1 MCRRIFFNFL
11 IFFGLRFDSKYEC
24 VFFFHIFFVLTILK
38 SSVMTPEQSEV
49 KFKSVSTPVQRQ
61 DGIVLRSYASLE
73 DLKPIIDMMER
84 DLSGFGC
91 KKRFFFFFLNDSS
104 EPYSI
109 FTYRYFVQD
118 WPDLTWLAIDKGKI
132 IGSVV
137 CEVKMRK
144 KMLRGYIAMLSVEP
158 EYRRRGIAQD
168 LVMQALLVMKEAGC
182 YMATLETEVIN
193 VKATSLYTKLGFQ
206 KDKVKKKAN
215 LFFLK
220 KNFNKTQL
228 LLRYYLN
235 GGDAWRLKLM
245 FGTPN
250 QTAAAAAAAKIKE

>member
-1 MCRRIFFNFL
+1 M
-11 IFFGLRFDSKYEC
+11 
-24 VFFFHIFFVLTILK
+24 
-38 SSVMTPEQSEV
+38 Q
-49 KFKSVSTPVQRQ
+49 
-61 DGIVLRSYASLE
+61 
-73 DLKPIIDMMER
+73 
-84 DLSGFGC
+84 
-91 KKRFFFFFLNDSS
+91 KKIFFFFLNDSS

-215 LFFLK
+215 LFF
-220 KNFNKTQL
+220 
-228 LLRYYLN
+228 
-235 GGDAWRLKLM
+235 
-245 FGTPN
+245 
-250 QTAAAAAAAKIKE
+250 